1 MVSYQ
6 GILCRRGIG
15 IGCLCA
21 FRIGRAFRI
30 LRLCGLKGENV
41 KHKKAL
47 ISGLIV
53 IAIVLTI
60 LIAGMGFVFWKINS
74 YTAGNWLIESN
85 AREYIATNYPDL
97 DYEIV
102 SRDIYETEAETDG
115 RVIIV
120 WELTIKCEGE
130 LHKMYIKSDQTS
142 EREPL
147 FFNVADYTQL
157 YFDYEEK

>member
-1 MVSYQ
+1 
-6 GILCRRGIG
+6 
-15 IGCLCA
+15 
-21 FRIGRAFRI
+21 
-30 LRLCGLKGENV
+30 
-41 KHKKAL
+41 
-47 ISGLIV
+47 
-53 IAIVLTI
+53 
-60 LIAGMGFVFWKINS
+60 MGFVFWKINS

-85 AREYIATNYPDL
+85 AREYIAKNYPDL

-130 LHKMYIKSDQTS
+130 LHKMYIKSDQTI

-147 FFNVADYTQL
+147 FFNIADYTQL

>member
-1 MVSYQ
+1 M
-6 GILCRRGIG
+6 
-15 IGCLCA
+15 CA
-21 FRIGRAFRI
+21 FRIGRAFCI
-30 LRLCGLKGENV
+30 LRLC
-41 KHKKAL
+41 
-47 ISGLIV
+47 
-53 IAIVLTI
+53 
-60 LIAGMGFVFWKINS
+60 S
-74 YTAGNWLIESN
+74 YTAGNWLIESK
-85 AREYIATNYPDL
+85 AREHIAKNYPDL